1 MPKEACVLIEI
12 GPCCALA
19 FCFVVSGDE
28 DFDVNVVSRSKD
40 AEIAADA
47 EGNADYNNTKKSGK
61 GAAMSIELVCVR
73 FCACAISFGQAMVVA
88 AAQVATITPAEENA
102 GKRSTPQEVC
112 TRIAGARAYAIF
124 FRLVC

>member
-1 MPKEACVLIEI
+1 MLIEI

-28 DFDVNVVSRSKD
+28 DFDINLVSRSKD

-73 FCACAISFGQAMVVA
+73 YCACAISFGQVMLVA
-88 AAQVATITPAEENA
+88 AAQVAAITPAEENA